1 MIKPLYLILVTLFFF
16 LLLILMYVY
25 LIWRKFKNIQYQNR
39 KTAWLEQ
46 HLEEIEMYLITGEGA
61 SSFIP
66 STHFQFEAL
75 EDFFSEYLSNFKTES
90 DFNPMKTFV
99 DQYFVR
105 RYRKRL
111 FHSRWS
117 VRMNTLYFI
126 DLFKIVMMQ
135 DDLLKLLQ
143 SKKCSAEERYQIYLL
158 LANFEY
164 AYLHDLIKVS
174 KGLPPFLL
182 KEMMSRLIIPD
193 NFQSYV
199 QNFYDFAYEWKLSIL
214 DVFGDKNL
222 RSLKVQ
228 ELLEGLLTSNDR
240 EMRVRAAKT
249 IASLEYISSPDVI
262 IRILDENFQKKEWQ
276 NPQSMSEKMML
287 ARLMGSIRE
296 ELFLPYLKL
305 LISDQGYIVRSE
317 AARSIRKYK
326 NGREILLVITAEH
339 PDNYARNIA
348 KEWLERSM
356 DYE

>member
-1 MIKPLYLILVTLFFF
+1 MIRIYLILVSLFLF
-16 LLLILMYVY
+16 LLILMIYVY
-25 LIWRKFKNIQYQNR
+25 LIWRKFRKIQYQNR
-39 KTAWLEQ
+39 KKAWIEQ
-46 HLEEIEMYLITGEGA
+46 HMEEIEMYFIAGEGA

-66 STHFQFEAL
+66 SKNFQFEAL
-75 EDFFSEYLSNFKTES
+75 EDFSSDYLSNFKTEAQ
-90 DFNPMKTFV
+90 FNPMKTFV
-99 DQYFVR
+99 EQYFVP

-117 VRMNTLYFI
+117 VRMNTLYFV
-126 DLFKIVMMQ
+126 DLFKIELMQ
-135 DDLLKLLQ
+135 DDLLKRLKSQ
-143 SKKCSAEERYQIYLL
+143 KCSSEERYQIYLI
-158 LANFEY
+158 LADFEY
-164 AYLHDLIKVS
+164 DYLQDLIKDS

-182 KEMMSRLIIPD
+182 KEMLSRLIIPN
-193 NFQSYV
+193 NFESYV
-199 QNFYDFAYEWKLSIL
+199 QNFYDFPYEWRLSTL

-222 RSLKVQ
+222 RSLKLQ
-228 ELLEGLLTSNDR
+228 ELLETLLNANER

-276 NPQSMSEKMML
+276 APQSMSERMML

-296 ELFLPYLKL
+296 ERFLPYLKL
-305 LISDQGYIVRSE
+305 LISDKGYIVRSE
-317 AARSIRKYK
+317 AAKSLRKYK
-326 NGREILLVITAEH
+326 NGREMLLSIIAEH